1 MYEVWFGVMPHIKT
15 YYDNYLCGIM
25 FLSQQSFSYL
35 YQVTFRVYFKFMSF
49 QKNFT

>member
-1 MYEVWFGVMPHIKT
+1 MYEVWFRVMQYIKT
-15 YYDNYLCGIM
+15 YYDNYLHGIM

-35 YQVTFRVYFKFMSF
+35 YQVTFKVYFKFMIF